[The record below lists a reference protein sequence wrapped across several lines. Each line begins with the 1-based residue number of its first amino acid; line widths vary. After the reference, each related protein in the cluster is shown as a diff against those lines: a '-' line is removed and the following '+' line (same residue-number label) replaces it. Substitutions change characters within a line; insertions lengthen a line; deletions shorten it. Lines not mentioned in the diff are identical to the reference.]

1 MTDYKTVIIEG
12 NIGVGKTTLAN
23 ALGEKYNAKV
33 ILERFEDNPFLEK
46 FYENPEQ
53 YAFLVEVNF
62 LISRYEQVKE
72 FLQPALFYNF
82 SVSDF
87 YLNKTIIFSAN
98 NLSSH
103 QFDLFMKIYNIIYGK
118 LPLPSLYIYLRR
130 PVEELM
136 ENIKKRGREYEKHIT
151 PEYLLG
157 IENSYMSYLRTVK
170 DFPVVV
176 CDVEGMDLKSD
187 KALSFFYELIGSEDL
202 KKGINYINPQKY
214 D

>member
-1 MTDYKTVIIEG
+1 MKSYKTVVIEG

-23 ALGEKYNAKV
+23 ALGNRYNAKV

-72 FLQPALFYNF
+72 FLQPALFYEF
-82 SVSDF
+82 SVADF
-87 YLNKTIIFSAN
+87 YLNKTMIFSAN

-103 QFDLFMKIYNIIYGK
+103 QYVLFRKIYNIVYGK
-118 LPLPSLYIYLRR
+118 LPAPSLYIYLRR

-136 ENIKKRGREYEKHIT
+136 KAIKKRGREYEKHIT
-151 PEYLLG
+151 EDYLKG
-157 IENSYMSYLRTVK
+157 IEKSYMAYLRTVK
-170 DFPVVV
+170 DFPVVIA
-176 CDVEGMDLKSD
+176 DVAGAELTTDESLE
-187 KALSFFYELIGSEDL
+187 FFYALINSKELQN
-202 KKGINYINPQKY
+202 GITHVKL
-214 D
+214 